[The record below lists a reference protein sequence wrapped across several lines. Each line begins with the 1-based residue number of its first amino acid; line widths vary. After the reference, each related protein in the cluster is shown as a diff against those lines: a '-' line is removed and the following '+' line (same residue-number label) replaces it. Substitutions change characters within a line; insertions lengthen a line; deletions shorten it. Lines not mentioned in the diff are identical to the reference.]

1 MVRSG
6 HPCQLDQESLIDSPT
21 SFRRQNATY
30 QGGVLL
36 DGGVH
41 YVAAIRYLL
50 DAAGQS
56 ITKVAAFT
64 SRLHQLLA
72 PLDTVHSTMQISNGN
87 SGTFSLSFGTVFK
100 REFEFQ
106 VVTDKGTVT
115 VTSDAVVL
123 SQNDF
128 SGSKAGK
135 KHSFTYLNNGIQHEF
150 ATFARAI
157 HTGKME
163 PRATPEEALLDLKVV
178 QAMLESGADGGMA
191 KSV

>member
-1 MVRSG
+1 
-6 HPCQLDQESLIDSPT
+6 
-21 SFRRQNATY
+21 
-30 QGGVLL
+30 
-36 DGGVH
+36 
-41 YVAAIRYLL
+41 
-50 DAAGQS
+50 
-56 ITKVAAFT
+56 
-64 SRLHQLLA
+64 
-72 PLDTVHSTMQISNGN
+72 MQISNGN
-87 SGTFSLSFGTVFK
+87 NGTFSLSFGTVFK